1 MRELLAKA
9 RQLLGRGLLGIDG
22 TVSRVASQFRRLLI
36 MPLLIAVALAATA
49 WPLMHRDR
57 LAQLA
62 TNKLAKPERSEALLY
77 VGAAAGGVLLLYL
90 LAVVAVRL
98 WAHRW
103 RTAAVVAT
111 LNRWLSFL
119 LAAPFVVW
127 MLTPK
132 VETKSPRLTLIFALV
147 AALACLPTF
156 MAMVGSERREG
167 VIPEEDR
174 WERLREWLRGAG
186 RILAP
191 LAVLALL
198 VAYAYFFS
206 KLAITNHH
214 GLSSRT
220 TDLGYYDN
228 IFYQSIHGRPLDCTF
243 LKTGN
248 HSSAHFDPILVVLSP
263 LYLLYP
269 RAEGI
274 LVLQSVWL
282 AIGVV
287 PAYLIGKHHLGTRSA
302 GVILAAVYALYPAL
316 HGANMYEFHSLTLLI
331 MPFMWAVY
339 FIEVGHLKRYYLLL
353 PVLLLIRE
361 DVALLMCFVGGY
373 AILTRRPG
381 RARLGWITILVSLIY
396 LGVVKTVFMTSTDI
410 LQSGKNAYSF
420 AYYYRDLIPKG
431 ESFGGLLTSLL
442 TNPTFLFDLVLREG
456 KLTFVGKLLVPLLFL
471 PLFAKRGRFILI
483 YGAIFL
489 LLATRKAVYEIH
501 FQYTA
506 VAFPAM
512 IMLVPAALQ
521 RLRDGGGDRAF
532 GWDTRRL
539 SRALLG
545 SVLVATALC
554 SWKFGAIAPNASFRG
569 GFQRLVRELSEEQA
583 KRYAKLR
590 EMVARIEPGASV
602 TTTNQVGPHVSN
614 RKEVYFYRQRKRTHY
629 VFVNEKEIKGKRRTH
644 HQRRIARGELE
655 LLDSY
660 KHYKLFRVHPDKRD
674 APVPEGAVK
683 SEKKKRKK
691 ARPKKPKL
699 RKRGAG
705 KGDAGRAGGGQDGGA
720 PKRPTP
726 RGGKPDSKP
735 DDVDIDRALRDELP
749 R

>member
-9 RQLLGRGLLGIDG
+9 RQLLRRGLAAIDG
-22 TVSRVASQFRRLLI
+22 TVSRVAIQSQRLLI

-49 WPLMHRDR
+49 WPLLHRDR

-62 TNKLAKPERSEALLY
+62 GNKLAKPERSEALLY
-77 VGAAAGGVLLLYL
+77 LGVAAGGLLVLYG
-90 LAVVAVRL
+90 LAILVVRL

-132 VETKSPRLTLIFALV
+132 VETKSPRLTLIFALI

-156 MAMVGSERREG
+156 MAMVGSKGQEG
-167 VIPEEDR
+167 PLSREDR
-174 WERLREWLRGAG
+174 WGRLREWLRGTG
-186 RILAP
+186 RYLAP

-214 GLSSRT
+214 GLASRT

-282 AIGVV
+282 AIGVL
-287 PAYLIGKHHLGTRSA
+287 PAYLIGKHHLGSRTA

-316 HGANMYEFHSLTLLI
+316 HGANMYEFHSLTLLV
-331 MPFMWAVY
+331 MPFMWAIY
-339 FIEVGHLKRYYLLL
+339 FIEVGHFKRYYLLL
-353 PVLLLIRE
+353 PILLLIRE
-361 DVALLMCFVGGY
+361 DVSLVMCFVGGY

-381 RARLGWITILVSLIY
+381 RVRLGWITILVSLIY
-396 LGVVKTVFMTSTDI
+396 LVVVKTVFMTSPDI
-410 LQSGKNAYSF
+410 LQAGKNSYSF

-431 ESFGGLLTSLL
+431 ESIGGLLTSLF

-456 KLTFVGKLLVPLLFL
+456 KLTFAGKLLVPLLFL

-512 IMLVPAALQ
+512 IMLVPAALR
-521 RLRDGGGDRAF
+521 RLRDGGGDRYF
-532 GWDTRRL
+532 GLDTRRL

-554 SWKFGAIAPNASFRG
+554 SWKFGAIAKNASFRG
-569 GFQRLVRELSEEQA
+569 GFQRVVRELNEEQA
-583 KRYAKLR
+583 KRYAKIS

-602 TTTNQVGPHVSN
+602 STTNQVGPHVSN
-614 RKEVYFYRQRKRTHY
+614 RKEVYFNRQRKRTHY

-660 KHYKLFRVHPDKRD
+660 KQFKLFRVHADKRN

-683 SEKKKRKK
+683 PERTKKKRDKPRSK
-691 ARPKKPKL
+691 ANRRKL
-699 RKRGAG
+699 GA
-705 KGDAGRAGGGQDGGA
+705 AQGGAGQDGGA
-720 PKRPTP
+720 PQRPKL
-726 RGGKPDSKP
+726 RGGKLGPKP